1 MPPPLLTT
9 PRVTVIGAGI
19 GGLVAALEL
28 AVQGFDVTL
37 VERAATPGG
46 KIRQTFVAGAEL
58 DAGPTVFTMRWVFEA
73 ILAEAGLSL
82 SDAWELEPLE
92 TLARHAWSETER
104 LDLFG
109 DMERSAQAIG
119 EFAGKG
125 EAEGYLSFCRR
136 ARAVHDALKSS
147 FIAASRPNLLSLTAR
162 MGAHGLFDM
171 MRASPFQTL
180 WGALGEHFKDARL
193 RQLFARYA
201 TYCGSSPFAA
211 PATLML
217 IADVE
222 RQGVWRVKGG
232 IHRVAARIAEFAKA
246 KGAVFKFETTAK
258 RIHRSQGRASAVETE
273 AGETFLADAVIMN
286 GDVSALGKGMM
297 GEDSPKQPSGER
309 RSLSAFT
316 MAMSASCEGFPLLH
330 HNVFFGDD
338 YRGEFDEIF
347 SRRRLPS
354 RPSVYV
360 CAQDRADSADLTG
373 RREKLFLIVNAPA
386 VDEHD
391 DITPEDLR
399 SCEQATFQRLTR
411 CGLTITRDETT
422 TERTTPMDF
431 ARMFPGT
438 GGALYGLATHGWR
451 ASFTRPGSRGALPG
465 LYLAGGSVHPGPG
478 MPMAA
483 LSGLQAA
490 RSVTLDLTSR
500 RRSFRAAM
508 LGGMST
514 L

>member
-1 MPPPLLTT
+1 MRTH
-9 PRVTVIGAGI
+9 RVVIIGAGI
-19 GGLVAALEL
+19 GGLVAALL
-28 AVQGFDVTL
+28 LSARGFEVTVL
-37 VERAATPGG
+37 ERAATPGG
-46 KIRQTFVAGAEL
+46 KIREIDVGGARI

-82 SDAWELEPLE
+82 SDAWELEPLD

-109 DMERSAQAIG
+109 DVERSAQAIG
-119 EFAGKG
+119 DFAGKR
-125 EAEGYLSFCRR
+125 EAEGYLNFCRR

-147 FIAASRPNLLSLTAR
+147 FIAASRPNLLSLSTR

-180 WGALGEHFKDARL
+180 WGALGDHFNDARL
-193 RQLFARYA
+193 RQLFGRYA

-232 IHRVAARIAEFAKA
+232 IHRVAARIAEFASA

-273 AGETFLADAVIMN
+273 TGEHIAADAVIMN
-286 GDVSALGKGMM
+286 GDYAALGLALL
-297 GEDSPKQPSGER
+297 GEDSPKRPVVEC

-316 MAMSASCEGFPLLH
+316 MAMSASSEGFPLLH

-360 CAQDRADSADLTG
+360 CAQDRADSVDLTG

-386 VDEHD
+386 IDEPN

-411 CGLTITRDETT
+411 CGLTIKRDEAT

-438 GGALYGLATHGWR
+438 GGALYGQTTHGWR
-451 ASFTRPGSRGALPG
+451 ASFTRPGSRSALPG

-490 RSVTLDLTSR
+490 RSVTRDLTSR
-500 RRSFRAAM
+500 RPSFRAAM